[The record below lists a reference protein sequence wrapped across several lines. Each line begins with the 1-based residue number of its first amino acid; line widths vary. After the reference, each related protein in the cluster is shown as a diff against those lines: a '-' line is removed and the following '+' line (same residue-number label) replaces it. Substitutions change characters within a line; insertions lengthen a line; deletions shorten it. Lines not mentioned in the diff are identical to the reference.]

1 MRVLFNMK
9 DNIFDL
15 IKRIKDMLDYYK
27 LADDERRL
35 ELRIYKVRWI
45 WYHTILAIGL
55 GIVIYLL
62 WEINNKL
69 GVIL

>member
-1 MRVLFNMK
+1 MK
-9 DNIFDL
+9 DSIFDL
-15 IKRIKDMLDYYK
+15 VKRVKDMLDYYK

-55 GIVIYLL
+55 GFVIYLL

-69 GVIL
+69 GGLV

>member
-1 MRVLFNMK
+1 MK
-9 DNIFDL
+9 DSIFDL
-15 IKRIKDMLDYYK
+15 VKRVKDMLDYYK

-55 GIVIYLL
+55 GFVIYLL
-62 WEINNKL
+62 LEINNKL
-69 GVIL
+69 GVLI

>member
-1 MRVLFNMK
+1 VK
-9 DNIFDL
+9 DSIFDL
-15 IKRIKDMLDYYK
+15 VKRVKDMLDYYK

-55 GIVIYLL
+55 GFVIYLL

-69 GVIL
+69 GGLI